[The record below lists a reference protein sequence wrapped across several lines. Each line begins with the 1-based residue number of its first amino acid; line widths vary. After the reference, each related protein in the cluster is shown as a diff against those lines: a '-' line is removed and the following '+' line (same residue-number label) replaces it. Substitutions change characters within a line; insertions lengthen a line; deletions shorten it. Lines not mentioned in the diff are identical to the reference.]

1 MNNVSSTLFAAA
13 MIMIASVSFANTNTN
28 TNAALSAVDQEIQ
41 LENVTGNAYS
51 LSVLAIYP
59 DGNRAYMSGNY
70 SAFHMAYMAYQ
81 AFSFDLPERAEVVYA
96 QIVDRDGNVIFSLN

>member
-28 TNAALSAVDQEIQ
+28 ATLSAVDQEIQ

>member
-13 MIMIASVSFANTNTN
+13 MIMIASVSFANPN

>member
-28 TNAALSAVDQEIQ
+28 AAFSAVDQEIQ

>member
-1 MNNVSSTLFAAA
+1 MNNASSTLFAAA

-28 TNAALSAVDQEIQ
+28 AALNTVDQEIQ

>member
-28 TNAALSAVDQEIQ
+28 AALSAVDQKIQ

>member
-13 MIMIASVSFANTNTN
+13 MIMIASVSFANTNAT
-28 TNAALSAVDQEIQ
+28 LSAVDQEIQ